1 MSISYNIQNDNVF
14 MNDLSVNSLTIDSSG
29 SFLYPSLVGII
40 EMFYSTNTTPPTNY
54 LWCNGATIKTSDDP
68 EYQSLIQLLT
78 NGSSTKKCKLPDI
91 QSCNIKGLKDSF
103 NSYTTS
109 TSDDNTEGN
118 YTINMNHF
126 PSHNHRISS
135 TSPSATMTADITYP
149 TSVTQKSVNIT
160 LNSTI
165 YTYASMSGP
174 NSTLNREKNN
184 TQSENAASE
193 NHTHHTNTQE
203 IDRSVNYRTRLATT
217 TSHTSSTNV
226 ANANTVNTTPA
237 SNTYYPYSKKMK
249 FAIRYK

>member
-14 MNDLSVNSLTIDSSG
+14 MNDLSVNSLTIDSGG
-29 SFLYPSLVGII
+29 SFLYSSLVGLI

-54 LWCNGATIKTSDDP
+54 LWCNGATIKTSDDS
-68 EYQSLIQLLT
+68 EYQSLIELLT
-78 NGSSTKKCKLPDI
+78 NSSSSTECKLPDI

-135 TSPSATMTADITYP
+135 TSPDTTMTANITYP

-160 LNSTI
+160 LNSKI
-165 YTYASMSGP
+165 YTYDSMSGP
-174 NSTLNREKNN
+174 TSTWTQQKNN
-184 TQSENAASE
+184 TQNNNAASQ
-193 NHTHHTNTQE
+193 NHTHETTTQT
-203 IDRSVNYRTRLATT
+203 IDRSVNYQTRLTTT

-226 ANANTVNTTPA
+226 ANANTVNTTPS
-237 SNTYYPYSKKMK
+237 SNIYYPYSKTMK